1 MTEKP
6 HRGRD
11 PDRRERILLATL
23 EVIATEGV
31 AGTTHRR
38 VAAEAGVPL
47 GSMTYHFAGMEALL
61 LEAFTRLA
69 EEMHA
74 DYAALLDAAHT
85 PAEAAE
91 AVVECI
97 SGDRIVTPRNMQL
110 VCELWAYTGRIPV
123 LRTVMQGWLGQSR
136 AALGRHFDRHTVRAL
151 DAIVEGL
158 TLHNMV
164 DDRPLSREDVRAIVA
179 KIVA

>member
-1 MTEKP
+1 MTDQP

-23 EVIATEGV
+23 DVIASHGV

-38 VAAEAGVPL
+38 VAAAAGVPL
-47 GSMTYHFAGMEALL
+47 GSMTYHFDGMEALL

-69 EEMHA
+69 TEMHA
-74 DYAALLDAAHT
+74 DYASLLDAARS

-91 AVVECI
+91 AVVEVI
-97 SGDRIVTPRNMQL
+97 SGGRIATPRNMQL

-136 AALGRHFDRHTVRAL
+136 AALGRHFDAHTVHAL
-151 DAIVEGL
+151 DALVEGL

-164 DDRPLSREDVRAIVA
+164 DPQPLSRADVRAIVA
-179 KIVA
+179 RLTS